1 MCAHIHGFSP
11 YLYVPAPN
19 ESFMTQHCASFKSS
33 LKEAISGDSRGREI
47 GEPVLA
53 VDIVRKCT
61 MYGYNNRDYP
71 FLRVTLAH
79 PKLMAPAKRLLENGI
94 FLQGLGTRMFQVF
107 ESNVDFEIRFM
118 IDTDVVGCNWIECPA
133 GKYQLRNPTPSTMN
147 DGGLFATYGHAP
159 STGPHPMTKCQ
170 IELDISYEEF
180 VSHPAEGAWQVI
192 APCRILSFDIECAA
206 RKGVFPV
213 PEQDSVIQIANMV
226 LLQGEKDPF
235 IRNVFTLKQCAS
247 IVGSDV
253 RCFESE
259 RELLQVRATHNLT
272 HNSFILSPSL
282 SSPSLPPSLGME

>member
-1 MCAHIHGFSP
+1 
-11 YLYVPAPN
+11 
-19 ESFMTQHCASFKSS
+19 MTQHCANFKSS
-33 LKEAISGDSRGREI
+33 LKEAILNDSRGRDV

-53 VDIVRKCT
+53 VDIVKKCT

-71 FLRVTLAH
+71 FLKVTLAL
-79 PKLMAPAKRLLENGI
+79 PKLMAPAKRILENGI
-94 FLQGLGTRMFQVF
+94 FLHGLGTRMFQVF

-133 GKYQLRNPTPSTMN
+133 DKYRLRRPATPTSNGGFSTYGQTPS
-147 DGGLFATYGHAP
+147 
-159 STGPHPMTKCQ
+159 SEGPRPLTKCQ

-180 VSHPAEGAWQVI
+180 ISHPAEGAWQVI

-213 PEQDSVIQIANMV
+213 PEHDSVIQIANMV
-226 LLQGEKDPF
+226 LNQGEKDPF

-259 RELLQVRATHNLT
+259 KELLQVSTA
-272 HNSFILSPSL
+272 SC
-282 SSPSLPPSLGME
+282 